1 MEITE
6 IRVKL
11 TMDPRN
17 KLKAFC
23 SVTFDDDFVV
33 RDLKIIEGSKGPFV
47 AMPSRKLADRC
58 RRCGGKNSLTA
69 AYCNSCGTRLDPN
82 RATRDQRGR
91 AKLHADL
98 AHPVNSACRIELH
111 RAIIKAFSEEVE
123 KSEMDGYQP
132 PSFDDLDE
140 ANDFLDESYLEE
152 LARRE
157 EARARQRE
165 EDGQAPETRE
175 GRTSEQ
181 GY

>member
-1 MEITE
+1 MDITE

-23 SVTFDDDFVV
+23 SVTFDDAFVV
-33 RDLKIIEGSKGPFV
+33 RDLKIIDGAKGPFV

-58 RRCGGKNSLTA
+58 RRCGGKNALTA
-69 AYCNSCGTRLDPN
+69 AYCSSCGTKLDPN
-82 RATRDQRGR
+82 RATRDQHGR

-98 AHPVNSACRIELH
+98 AHPVNSACRIDLH
-111 RAIIKAFSEEVE
+111 RAVIKAFSDEME
-123 KSEMDGYQP
+123 KSETDGYQP

-140 ANDFLDESYLEE
+140 VGDFLDEGYLEE

-157 EARARQRE
+157 AARVR
-165 EDGQAPETRE
+165 TRE
-175 GRTSEQ
+175 QTPKDSGQVSEQ
-181 GY
+181 GI